1 MLKLKTGSESGY
13 KFNSPQMLTMDSEK
27 AEEMNRNGIE
37 DPAKQ
42 WDRGIIP
49 YDISHLRREGS

>member
-1 MLKLKTGSESGY
+1 
-13 KFNSPQMLTMDSEK
+13 MLTMDSEK